1 MTSGIPD
8 SIMAL
13 VVKQDGYNPNP
24 EGGIH
29 FETMEPYLEFK
40 EIAVPD
46 LAAGQVLVGMA
57 MAPINPS
64 DLHFLKGEYGQPRRA
79 GKPAGFEGVGT
90 VIAAGEDPYA
100 QSLIGTRVS
109 FAATPDGTGTW
120 ATHAVAEAM
129 LCIPQPDSVGDHDAA
144 GFIVNPL
151 TAAAMFEEA
160 KAAGS
165 PGIVLTAGAS
175 QVSKFIV
182 ALARDS
188 GLDSICI
195 VRRDVHNQVLTDLGA
210 TVILNQTEDDFAAEL
225 TSTMKERK
233 PRFFIDAVADA
244 TSTQVF
250 NAMGKDST
258 WMIYGSLSPE
268 TPPLPNTGELIFRNK
283 VIKGFWLSPWLSG
296 AALDE
301 KLAVFAEVQARFSDG
316 RWSTE
321 VGATVKLD
329 SAVETLVEALAD
341 PRGKVFIQP

>member
-1 MTSGIPD
+1 MTSGVPH
-8 SIMAL
+8 SISAL
-13 VVKQDGYNPNP
+13 LVRQNGYNPNP
-24 EGGIH
+24 EGGIS
-29 FETMEPYLEFK
+29 FETMEPYLEFG
-40 EIAVPD
+40 EISVPE
-46 LAAGQVLVGMA
+46 LAAGQVLVEMA

-64 DLHFLKGEYGQPRRA
+64 DLHFLKGEYGQPRVA

-90 VIAAGEDPYA
+90 VISAGDDPYA
-100 QSLIGTRVS
+100 QSLIGKRVS

-120 ATHAVAEAM
+120 ATHSVAQAL

-144 GFIVNPL
+144 GFIVNPI
-151 TAAAMFEEA
+151 TAAAMFEEV

-165 PGIVLTAGAS
+165 PGVVLTAGAS

-188 GLDSICI
+188 GLNSICI
-195 VRRDVHNQVLTDLGA
+195 VRRDVHNAALTDLGA
-210 TVILNQTEDDFAAEL
+210 TVILNQTDDDFAAKL
-225 TSTMKERK
+225 RATMKERK

-244 TSTQVF
+244 TSTEVF

-268 TPPLPNTGELIFRNK
+268 TPPLSNTGELIFQNK
-283 VIKGFWLSPWLSG
+283 VIKGFWLSPWLTG
-296 AALDE
+296 APLEE

-316 RWSTE
+316 RWSTD

-329 SAVETLVEALAD
+329 AAMDSLVDALAD